1 MWSPTVHARH
11 QVLANSPAKKHA
23 LEHRIQTTS
32 PDSRRQY
39 PPLEIRHRWPSKP
52 ASEAIA
58 WNTPFSAIDLAY
70 DPIRLSNSACG
81 TARVATRGR
90 GPSHTPI
97 EISRMTDD
105 YYVVAVAVLVPRGL
119 FGECER

>member
-58 WNTPFSAIDLAY
+58 WNIPFSAIDLAY
-70 DPIRLSNSACG
+70 DSARLSNSACG
-81 TARVATRGR
+81 KGR
-90 GPSHTPI
+90 GPSHIPI
-97 EISRMTDD
+97 EISRMTDES
-105 YYVVAVAVLVPRGL
+105 YVVVVAVVVS
-119 FGECER
+119 